1 MKKISMTIPD
11 EFHEEIT
18 DAAYKKGCITVQDY
32 IKLAVRRY
40 LDLYNKPKSPQNAEE
55 APHE

>member
-18 DAAYKKGCITVQDY
+18 DAAYKKGCISMQDY

-40 LDLYNKPKSPQNAEE
+40 LDLYNKPK
-55 APHE
+55 APTTPED